1 MMRRA
6 YLDHNASSPLR
17 PEAREAMVEAMAL
30 TASSAAGNPSSVHAE
45 GRRARALIEDAREKV
60 AALAGA
66 AVSRVIF
73 TSGGSEA
80 NAMALSPGWFKCD
93 NPKRDNPKAYAPKA
107 FVSAIEHASVLQ
119 GGRFAAAD
127 VSRLPVT
134 EDGVVDLDEARR
146 QFQAHRDASDAPFLV
161 SLMLA
166 NNETGAIQPVTQLA
180 AIAHELGGIVHT
192 DAVQAAGKIL
202 LPGKAL
208 LDAQSLGADLI
219 TLSAHKIGG
228 PAGVGALIQVNET
241 LHERSP
247 LLRGGGQERGV
258 RSGTEN
264 MYGIVGFGAAA
275 ACAIPTLTSGEGEQA
290 RVAALRDRLENEL
303 LRISPEAVIFA
314 RNAARTPNTTCF
326 AVAGM
331 KAETVVISFD
341 LNGVAISAG
350 SACSS
355 GKARRSPVIEAM
367 RGGEDGA
374 ALATAALRVSLGW
387 SATTEDVAQF
397 LRVWG
402 ETYER
407 FKSRT

>member
-1 MMRRA
+1 MKRRV

-17 PEAREAMVEAMAL
+17 PEAREAMVEAMGL
-30 TASSAAGNPSSVHAE
+30 TASASAGNPSSVHAE

-66 AVSRVIF
+66 APGRVAF

-80 NAMALSPGWFKCD
+80 NAMALSPGWFKHD
-93 NPKRDNPKAYAPKA
+93 NSKRDNPKA
-107 FVSAIEHASVLQ
+107 FVFAIEHASVLQ

-134 EDGVVDLDEARR
+134 EDGLADLDEARR
-146 QFQAHRDASDAPFLV
+146 QLQAHRAASDAPFLV

-180 AIAHELGGIVHT
+180 AIAHELGGVVHT
-192 DAVQAAGKIL
+192 DAIQAAGKT
-202 LPGKAL
+202 P
-208 LDAQSLGADLI
+208 LDARSLGADLI

-228 PAGVGALIQVNET
+228 PVGVGALIQVNEA

-264 MYGIVGFGAAA
+264 IYGIVGFGAAA
-275 ACAIPTLTSGEGEQA
+275 ACAIPTLTPGEGEQA
-290 RVAALRDRLENEL
+290 RIKALRDGLEKEL
-303 LRISPEAVIFA
+303 LRISPDAVIFS
-314 RNAARTPNTTCF
+314 RNVARTPNTTCF

-331 KAETVVISFD
+331 KAETTVIAFD
-341 LNGVAISAG
+341 LKGVAISAG

-355 GKARRSPVIEAM
+355 GKARRSHVIEAM
-367 RGGEDGA
+367 RGGEEGA
-374 ALATAALRVSLGW
+374 SLATAALRVSLGW

-397 LRVWG
+397 LRVWA

-407 FKSRT
+407 FKAQTTAA